1 MVRPRMIRI
10 LFGRELKRLK
20 KNPSALM
27 LIGLLAAIALLAAF
41 SGPTAG
47 DATTT
52 ELASSGNVLVV
63 YDRYTDQLKQV
74 IRSRPDHAGHEVKFI
89 ARRHVERGDKLVA
102 PADWSIVEFRN
113 AAEKTNAPGEPAVT
127 VTAHYLGSD
136 PNILN
141 PFWDWFSPA
150 LASTWGT
157 TLWVDQKLLPRT
169 EFFGAK
175 PIQSSSL
182 SELVKTEVIGTTL
195 LLMVQFF
202 ACCHLLVSFTAED
215 RERKTLNALALS
227 PAGLSEIMLAKA
239 GFHMC
244 LSVAGCVLIT
254 AIISPAALTR
264 PLLWATI
271 LMTSVAMMSVGTC
284 IATLAKN
291 QAAAGMLALCYM
303 MAGAILFF
311 LSTKL
316 FAFRILRGFS
326 FESYTFPLL
335 FYVFKYPDRTFFPL
349 ALVPLF
355 ALTAMWMFAA
365 RTCFYRFGWRD

>member
-10 LFGRELKRLK
+10 LFGREIKRLK

-41 SGPTAG
+41 SDPA
-47 DATTT
+47 AMQST
-52 ELASSGNVLVV
+52 EEAAASSRVLVV
-63 YDRYTDQLKQV
+63 YDNYTDPLKQ
-74 IRSRPDHAGHEVKFI
+74 IIASRPKEAKQQVKFI
-89 ARRHVERGDKLVA
+89 ARHHIERGGSLIA
-102 PADWSIVEFRN
+102 PADWSIVELRN
-113 AAEKTNAPGEPAVT
+113 TEPDAASTT
-127 VTAHYLGSD
+127 VVAHHLGSD
-136 PNILN
+136 PNILE
-141 PFWDWFSPA
+141 PFWEWFSPA
-150 LASTWGT
+150 LAKTIGT
-157 TLWVDQKLLPRT
+157 GPWVDQKLLQRT

-175 PIQSSSL
+175 PIQDSSL
-182 SELVKTEVIGTTL
+182 SDLVKTEIIGTTL

-227 PAGLSEIMLAKA
+227 PAGLSEIMFAKA
-239 GFHMC
+239 AFHMC
-244 LSVAGCVLIT
+244 LSIAGCVLIT

-271 LMTSVAMMSVGTC
+271 LLTSVAMMSVGTC

-316 FAFRILRGFS
+316 FAFKILKGFS

-355 ALTAMWMFAA
+355 AITAMWIFAA
-365 RTCFYRFGWRD
+365 RTCLYRFGWRN